1 MMRSAARY
9 PASKNTQ
16 RTLQRLLN
24 AAGIDARGVVFLVEL
39 FANTSSA
46 FTREVAARGGYSVR
60 VCLPRSRTR
69 RKGVRRRGTS
79 TKRGRYLRKRTR
91 PPPTLVRGRS
101 YTWPLNLSVPTQR
114 QQLLDWLKEVVP
126 PPGVTC
132 FHLHSSP
139 PCTGFSRTGYI
150 NVARGHVEAVR
161 ASAADGVS
169 FLSLSRAAHGVF
181 KARKMRP
188 LVRISQTHEAAAG
201 ATAKLA
207 LRLLP
212 TTAHLGVRQEWPWAI
227 SPTMS
232 RVTVR
237 GCAVGLRDR
246 DGTPCAKRWTF
257 ECSSGD
263 VLRVLQMFRK
273 CPGCREHVNVL
284 SETCARGYGASAS
297 AAYPPLLAA
306 ALTAG
311 CLAS

>member
-1 MMRSAARY
+1 MVRSAARY

-24 AAGIDARGVVFLVEL
+24 AAGIDACGVVFLVEL

-69 RKGVRRRGTS
+69 RKGVQRGGTS

-139 PCTGFSRTGYI
+139 PCTGFSRTSYI
-150 NVARGHVEAVR
+150 NVGRGHEEVVR

-169 FLSLSRAAHGVF
+169 FLSLCRAAHGIF
-181 KARKMRP
+181 QARKTRR
-188 LVRISQTHEAAAG
+188 LVYMSQSHEAAAG
-201 ATAKLA
+201 STTRLA

-212 TTAHLGVRQEWPWAI
+212 KTEHLGVRQGWPWAI
-227 SPTMS
+227 SPTLS

-237 GCAVGLRDR
+237 GCAVGLRTR

-257 ECSSGD
+257 ECSSSD
-263 VLRVLQMFRK
+263 LLKFLKMFRK
-273 CPGCREHVNVL
+273 CPGCGEHVRVL
-284 SETCARGYGASAS
+284 SERGARGSGASAS
-297 AAYPPLLAA
+297 AAYPPFLAA